1 VNNFF
6 MQGPNVKTLDAGPV
20 IAGHA
25 NDVVFT
31 AKNFESGNG
40 NGRGEWTV
48 TGENSHIVATTLSA
62 NWIGSH
68 CYAGSLTFRDGLLE
82 VGSGGIR
89 EAWTD
94 PTRTAFNMES
104 GTLRATANFNIGK
117 AGMRA
122 TFGSPKKDGAVTF
135 DLNGKTVKWGTG
147 LTGASDVTLTGA
159 GTFAPDRAGIQ
170 GIPLGKWTVNSTGTV
185 DLRNAAGFAGG
196 LALAEN
202 VTAKLDIAGTNM
214 VEFLAWTWT
223 GSAWDTMRS
232 AFINTTRGAI
242 TPFVA
247 TSFTYFNRAAS
258 AIVDVKYGSGSGF
271 NYIGEFYVSAEQ
283 AGTWSFNHRA
293 KTYFGVVIDDTELS
307 TTSANNE
314 STVTKELSA
323 GWHKFMLS
331 VYTSAAN
338 SQMGA
343 YSGADA
349 IKFKAPGDS
358 AYRVFDT
365 TAVPMRM
372 RQHLGARTSVRW
384 RKYMSYG
391 DSASVYADADESK
404 YTTLDVVTNSLQV
417 IHQKFSTGVNA
428 PLGGASARFDGYFKV
443 EKGKAGT
450 WTFNGK
456 FDDRIALAVDGRRLF
471 AGNTGTAS
479 MTLREGWHKFEI
491 RTGDTTP
498 SGNTTYGTGGGLTD
512 SVGNAVA
519 LEFKVNGGAYFAFD
533 ERYVPIAY
541 SAADAQ
547 KFERPGLGGVT
558 ELGAGATLVNAP
570 REGGWCPIYGTLKG
584 GGTLSGPFRFV
595 GDDCCW
601 EISGSPTKPTPENTV
616 SFENAADDALAGLRR
631 IDVVFRSAPRRRM
644 YTLGPA
650 LGVTSETAS
659 DIVLRVADEAG
670 TEYGDDFSLE
680 VKDDALVLRNARP
693 GGMSIYIR

>member
-1 VNNFF
+1 
-6 MQGPNVKTLDAGPV
+6 
-20 IAGHA
+20 
-25 NDVVFT
+25 
-31 AKNFESGNG
+31 
-40 NGRGEWTV
+40 
-48 TGENSHIVATTLSA
+48 
-62 NWIGSH
+62 
-68 CYAGSLTFRDGLLE
+68 
-82 VGSGGIR
+82 
-89 EAWTD
+89 
-94 PTRTAFNMES
+94 
-104 GTLRATANFNIGK
+104 
-117 AGMRA
+117 
-122 TFGSPKKDGAVTF
+122 
-135 DLNGKTVKWGTG
+135 
-147 LTGASDVTLTGA
+147 
-159 GTFAPDRAGIQ
+159 
-170 GIPLGKWTVNSTGTV
+170 
-185 DLRNAAGFAGG
+185 
-196 LALAEN
+196 
-202 VTAKLDIAGTNM
+202 
-214 VEFLAWTWT
+214 
-223 GSAWDTMRS
+223 
-232 AFINTTRGAI
+232 
-242 TPFVA
+242 
-247 TSFTYFNRAAS
+247 
-258 AIVDVKYGSGSGF
+258 
-271 NYIGEFYVSAEQ
+271 
-283 AGTWSFNHRA
+283 
-293 KTYFGVVIDDTELS
+293 
-307 TTSANNE
+307 
-314 STVTKELSA
+314 
-323 GWHKFMLS
+323 
-331 VYTSAAN
+331 
-338 SQMGA
+338 
-343 YSGADA
+343 
-349 IKFKAPGDS
+349 
-358 AYRVFDT
+358 
-365 TAVPMRM
+365 
-372 RQHLGARTSVRW
+372 
-384 RKYMSYG
+384 MSYG